1 MEDSKGGSDMIRS
14 SHQISLNGEW
24 FKREVR
30 LEGGTPDRRWPRQEI
45 LTGAWKVVR
54 VKRSQTGEIVDK
66 T

>member
-14 SHQISLNGEW
+14 SHHISLNGGWVE
-24 FKREVR
+24 REVR

-54 VKRSQTGEIVDK
+54 VKRSQTGEILDK